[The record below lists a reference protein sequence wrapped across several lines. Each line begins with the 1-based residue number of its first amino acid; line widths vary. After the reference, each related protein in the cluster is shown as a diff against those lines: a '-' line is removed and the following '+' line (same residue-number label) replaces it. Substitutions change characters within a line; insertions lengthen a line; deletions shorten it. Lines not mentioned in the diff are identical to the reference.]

1 MIITLIWQMRGQTWR
16 GRRTCGATIR
26 CSYLKVQAVIRLRW
40 CGQPGERRVEVPKQA
55 KGLDIWSRERES
67 GGDEKAGQE
76 VKLTE
81 TQTYKTHSFVPVIH
95 RLIWTKSTQNN
106 CWKIHC
112 NPNVLPS
119 SSTRGYSILT
129 LAGGNPPIHPSIH
142 MSSLSPLLLSFSSSF
157 HPPTYPS
164 T

>member
-1 MIITLIWQMRGQTWR
+1 M
-16 GRRTCGATIR
+16 
-26 CSYLKVQAVIRLRW
+26 
-40 CGQPGERRVEVPKQA
+40 
-55 KGLDIWSRERES
+55 
-67 GGDEKAGQE
+67 
-76 VKLTE
+76 TE

-95 RLIWTKSTQNN
+95 RLIWKKSIQNN

-157 HPPTYPS
+157 HPPTDSPIHSANTYRPS
-164 T
+164 IYFTSHRIQITQDPAEEPNDTLRQSSMQTSRVLVVRGFRSAGQESIVAWRLERLFGGEKTEAKP